1 MRLVVDA
8 SVVLK
13 WFLKEKGSTH
23 AREYLAR
30 FRAGQDDLIAPDL
43 LVSEV
48 GNGLRSAALSKRLDA
63 GLAEGAFADFL
74 AMDVSFVPMSRIGS
88 KAIELA
94 LTNNTSFYDA
104 AYVALALA
112 EQLPVL
118 AVDGPM
124 SQRLSGTVEF
134 LLLRTDDADLR

>member
-30 FRAGQDDLIAPDL
+30 FRAGNDDLIAPDL

-48 GNGLRSAALSKRLDA
+48 GNGLRSAALTKRLDA
-63 GLAEGAFADFL
+63 GLVEGAFADFL

-94 LTNNTSFYDA
+94 LTHNTSFYDA

>member
-8 SVVLK
+8 SVILK

-30 FRAGQDDLIAPDL
+30 FRAGEDDLIAPDL

-48 GNGLRSAALSKRLDA
+48 GNGLRSAAVSKRLDA

-88 KAIELA
+88 KAIGLA
-94 LTNNTSFYDA
+94 LTHNTSFYDA

>member
-30 FRAGQDDLIAPDL
+30 FRARNDDLIAPDL

-48 GNGLRSAALSKRLDA
+48 GNGLRSAALSKRLDPA
-63 GLAEGAFADFL
+63 LAEGAFADFL
-74 AMDVSFVPMSRIGS
+74 AMDLSLVPMSRVGR

-94 LTNNTSFYDA
+94 LTHNTTFYDA
-104 AYVALALA
+104 AYAALALD
-112 EQLPVL
+112 EQVPVL

-124 SQRLSGTVEF
+124 SQRLSGKVDF
-134 LLLRTDDADLR
+134 LILRTDEADIR